1 MATYL
6 VIGNFTEQGL
16 SKVKDTVK
24 RTDAYRAMAK
34 KCGATVKDTYW
45 LLGQYD
51 MLAIVEAPD
60 DAAITALQ
68 LSAGALGNFR
78 AQTLRA
84 FTPGEIE
91 PILSKM
97 VS

>member
-6 VIGNFTEQGL
+6 VLGNFTEQGL
-16 SKVKDTVK
+16 HKVKDTIK
-24 RTDAYRAMAK
+24 RTEAYGAMAK
-34 KCGATVKDTYW
+34 KCGCSVKDSYW

-51 MLAIVEAPD
+51 MVALVDAPD

-68 LSAGALGNFR
+68 LSAGSLGNFR
-78 AQTLRA
+78 AQTHRA
-84 FTPGEIE
+84 FTAKEIK